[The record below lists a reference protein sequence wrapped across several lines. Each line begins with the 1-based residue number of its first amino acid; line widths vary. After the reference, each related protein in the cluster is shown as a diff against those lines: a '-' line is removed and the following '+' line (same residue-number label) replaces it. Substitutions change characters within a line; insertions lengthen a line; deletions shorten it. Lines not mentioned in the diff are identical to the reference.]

1 MEGHRMK
8 AAAAALLLGFG
19 LACGAA
25 SPVAAQS
32 SVRVG
37 GPVDQPVNSQQIDR
51 DAPPVPSQ
59 VPGKSIAETW
69 HGIRLGEQGTV
80 SIPNKQAGV
89 LIQSEGEAWRAV
101 RNGPLTQY
109 GTWVLAGIVALLV
122 LFFLVRGR
130 IRIDGEKTGRTIE
143 RFNAFERGVHWLTA
157 SSFVV
162 LAISGLNVL
171 YGRYTLLPLIGPEPF
186 AAITHYGKLAHNF
199 LGFAFILGVALIL
212 VMWARHNIPSRHD
225 LTWFLK
231 AGGLFS
237 KGVHPPAH
245 KFNGGQKIIFWSTV
259 VGGAALG
266 FTGVQLI
273 FPFSFATL
281 EELQLYQ
288 LLHAAIAIIMIAI
301 ILAHI
306 YIGSVGMEG
315 AFDAMGDG
323 QVELQWAREHHS
335 LWVEEVTGEKVH
347 HGHHHGRPAE

>member
-8 AAAAALLLGFG
+8 SALAALLLGIGFAG
-19 LACGAA
+19 GVALPA
-25 SPVAAQS
+25 AAQS

-37 GPVDQPVNSQQIDR
+37 GPVAEQQVDR
-51 DAPPVPSQ
+51 DGPLVPTQ
-59 VPGKSIAETW
+59 IPGQSRADTW

-89 LIQSEGEAWRAV
+89 LIQSEGEAWRTV
-101 RNGPLTQY
+101 RNGPLSQY
-109 GTWVLAGIVALLV
+109 GSWVLAGILALLA

-130 IRIDGEKTGRTIE
+130 IRIDGQKTGRTIQ

-157 SSFVV
+157 GSFVV
-162 LAISGLNVL
+162 LAISGLNLL
-171 YGRYTLLPLIGPEPF
+171 YGRHTLLPLIGPEPF
-186 AAITHYGKLAHNF
+186 AALSHYGKLAHNF
-199 LGFAFILGVALIL
+199 LGFAFILGVALIF
-212 VMWARHNIPSRHD
+212 VMWVRHNIPSRHD

-245 KFNGGQKIIFWSTV
+245 KFNGGQKVIFWATV

-266 FTGVQLI
+266 FTGVQLV

-281 EELQLYQ
+281 EQLQLLQ
-288 LLHAAIAIIMIAI
+288 LAHAAIAVIMIAI

-315 AFDAMGDG
+315 AFAAMGDG

-335 LWVEEVTGEKVH
+335 LWVEEVTGEKVRHGRH
-347 HGHHHGRPAE
+347 HGTPAE